1 MGEEQLQV
9 GRDEATELVVTLLR
23 DRRKLLTLLLAP
35 LLLLFLRA
43 LHLSVNTFTGTRVAM
58 VWIRDAVTFF
68 LGFALCLL

>member
-23 DRRKLLTLLLAP
+23 DPRKLLTLLLAP

-43 LHLSVNTFTGTRVAM
+43 LHLPVNTFTGARVAM
-58 VWIRDAVTFF
+58 VWIRDVGTFF
-68 LGFALCLL
+68 LGFALCLP